1 MLEDQLAQASN
12 QATRSRIRITVVLA
26 GTIVVAALFLFGIVR
41 IDLNLFRSETATITK
56 DPPLLA
62 NTEAGSATIDVPVPA
77 NSSEQEP
84 SASPP
89 APNLPN
95 ENNTDLRD
103 EFKEKLNTYETLF
116 AAKIDE
122 NRFGV
127 WNQLAQDRI
136 QAERQ
141 SALSAFAASEYTKA
155 IEKISTAT
163 EQATTELEK
172 RDTAYTAALND
183 AKAAYKADDF
193 DAAVLKI
200 EAALHLDPD
209 ATEAQDLK
217 QQIETLPS
225 VLTLVEQAAVARIEN
240 DLEKEKLLLEKI
252 LASAPGR
259 TASRERLNAVTH
271 EIKDTRF
278 AAYVSSGFRRVEER
292 NLKSAQENLKR
303 AEQIDRSRAET
314 KLLREQVATLKKEL
328 DVDALIKTGI
338 EKSAADNWTIAFE
351 NFDKAV
357 SIIPGNK
364 DAIDGRNLALTILD
378 LQSNAARHIAAENR
392 MAAENV
398 RSEVKALIEEAK
410 TFASFSPTL
419 AAQTFDLEASLKL
432 YGNVVPVFIE
442 SDGLTEISV
451 RGVGRVG
458 VTAGRAISLKPG
470 IYTFEGTRKG
480 FRSKLVKIEVPA
492 GSSKVTV
499 EVICDEP
506 I

>member
-12 QATRSRIRITVVLA
+12 QATRSRIRIAIVFA
-26 GTIVVAALFLFGIVR
+26 GTILVAALFLFGIVR
-41 IDLNLFRSETATITK
+41 VDLDLFRTETATIAQ
-56 DPPLLA
+56 DPPSPA
-62 NTEAGSATIDVPVPA
+62 KTETDSATIDVPVA
-77 NSSEQEP
+77 AKSSEQEP
-84 SASPP
+84 DESPSALNVLSDNSK
-89 APNLPN
+89 A
-95 ENNTDLRD
+95 LRE
-103 EFKEKLNTYETLF
+103 EFKDKLETF
-116 AAKIDE
+116 EDSYTAKIDE
-122 NRFGV
+122 NRFGA
-127 WNQLAQDRI
+127 WNQLAQDQI

-155 IEKISTAT
+155 IEKISLAI
-163 EQATTELEK
+163 EQAITELGK
-172 RDTAYTAALND
+172 RDTAYVAALND
-183 AKAAYKADDF
+183 AEAAYKADNF
-193 DAAVLKI
+193 DAAILKI
-200 EAALHLDPD
+200 ETALRLAPGAA
-209 ATEAQDLK
+209 EAQDLK

-225 VLTLVEQAAVARIEN
+225 LLTLVEQAVVARIEN
-240 DLEKEKLLLEKI
+240 DLEKEKALLEEI
-252 LASAPGR
+252 LVSTPDR
-259 TASRERLNAVTH
+259 LISRERLNAVSH
-271 EIKDTRF
+271 EIKETRY
-278 AAYVSSGFRRVEER
+278 AAYVSSGFRHVGER

-303 AEQIDRSRAET
+303 AEQIDRSRSET
-314 KLLREQVATLKKEL
+314 KLLRKQIDTLKKEL
-328 DVDALIKTGI
+328 DVDALVKTGI

-351 NFDKAV
+351 KFDKAV

-364 DAIDGRNLALTILD
+364 NAIDGRNLALTILD

-392 MAAENV
+392 MGAENV
-398 RSEVKALIEEAK
+398 RSEIKALIEKAK

-419 AAQTFDLEASLKL
+419 AAQTSDLEASLKL

-458 VTAGRAISLKPG
+458 VTAGRSISLKPG